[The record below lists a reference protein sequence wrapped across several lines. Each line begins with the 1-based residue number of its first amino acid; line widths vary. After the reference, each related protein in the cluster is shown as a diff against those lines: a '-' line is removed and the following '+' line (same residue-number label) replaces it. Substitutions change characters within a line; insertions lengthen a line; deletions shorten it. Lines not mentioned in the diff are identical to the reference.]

1 MNYQE
6 GRTVE
11 CCVRLPHLDHRP
23 ALTTTSRRKKKK
35 KKKKTMVV

>member
-35 KKKKTMVV
+35 KKKTMVK